1 MSNAQLISDLEK
13 IVGARHVLTTPSA
26 TRRFRKGFRFGDG
39 PALAVVRPASLVE
52 MWRSLRACSEAG
64 KIVLMQAA
72 NTGLTGGSTPD
83 GDTYDREIV
92 IISTLRVAKIHL
104 IRDGKQVI
112 CLPGATLFQLEDTL
126 NPIGRNPH
134 SVIGSSCIGASV
146 FGGVCNNSG
155 GALIH
160 RGPAFTQMTLY
171 AQIDDVGQLHLVNH
185 LGKPCAVSE

>member
-1 MSNAQLISDLEK
+1 MSNAQLISDLER

-39 PALAVVRPASLVE
+39 PALAVVRPGSLVE

-92 IISTLRVAKIHL
+92 IISTLRVAKIHEGCVKPADYGL
-104 IRDGKQVI
+104 K
-112 CLPGATLFQLEDTL
+112 
-126 NPIGRNPH
+126 
-134 SVIGSSCIGASV
+134 
-146 FGGVCNNSG
+146 GGEALAVHLLG
-155 GALIH
+155 G
-160 RGPAFTQMTLY
+160 
-171 AQIDDVGQLHLVNH
+171 GQ
-185 LGKPCAVSE
+185 